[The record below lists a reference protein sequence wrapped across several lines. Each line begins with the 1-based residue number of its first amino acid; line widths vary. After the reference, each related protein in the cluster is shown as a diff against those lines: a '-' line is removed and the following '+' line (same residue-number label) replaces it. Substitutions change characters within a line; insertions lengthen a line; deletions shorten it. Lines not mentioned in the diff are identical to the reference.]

1 MRRTITVRKSAD
13 GGTIEVRAG
22 DRVLG
27 QVSGLQGEDGG
38 AMTGGFTHRPAF
50 ADFSAEFLQLSRA
63 EGDGR
68 RDEAAAVR
76 AALEAAHVEI
86 WHTAH
91 DMRIDKPGTIAIAEG
106 RVRFIPNDAF
116 LMMRTGG
123 LG

>member
-1 MRRTITVRKSAD
+1 MRRTVTVRKSAD

-38 AMTGGFTHRPAF
+38 AMTGGFTHRPAYIDF
-50 ADFSAEFLQLSRA
+50 ADEFLKLSRA
-63 EGDGR
+63 ESDGR
-68 RDEAAAVR
+68 VDAAAGTR

-86 WHTAH
+86 WHTVH

-106 RVRFIPNDAF
+106 RVRFWPNDAF

>member
-1 MRRTITVRKSAD
+1 MRRTVTVRKSAD
-13 GGTIEVRAG
+13 GGTIEVRSG

-38 AMTGGFTHRPAF
+38 DMTGGFTHRPAY
-50 ADFSAEFLQLSRA
+50 ADFSVQFLALSRA
-63 EGDGR
+63 QSDGR
-68 RDEAAAVR
+68 SEEAAAIRVALQ
-76 AALEAAHVEI
+76 AARVEI

-91 DMRIDKPGTIAIAEG
+91 DMRIDKPGTIAIGEG
-106 RVRFIPNDAF
+106 RVRFAPNDAF

>member
-38 AMTGGFTHRPAF
+38 EMTGGFTHRPAY
-50 ADFSAEFLQLSRA
+50 ADFAAEFLGLARA
-63 EGDGR
+63 ANDGR
-68 RDEAAAVR
+68 SDEASATRV
-76 AALEAAHVEI
+76 ALESAHVEI

-91 DMRIDKPGTIAIAEG
+91 DMRIDKPGTISIAEG
-106 RVRFIPNDAF
+106 RVRFAPNDAF